1 MNMPESMMSVPSE
14 AVPAFIGC
22 KGSKVRDTSAVFNTS
37 IKVDKTGGPLSFITI
52 RADNEEA
59 IEKTK
64 KILVM
69 AVKHYFASVEELPA
83 SSNIP
88 TEPNDA
94 DALQD
99 LKTFSFKTFMR
110 K

>member
-1 MNMPESMMSVPSE
+1 MPESMMSVPSE
-14 AVPAFIGC
+14 AVPAIMGR
-22 KGSKVRDTSAVFNTS
+22 KGSKVKDTSAVFNTT
-37 IKVDKTGGPLSFITI
+37 IKVDKTDGPLYFVNI
-52 RADNEEA
+52 RADSQEA

-69 AVKHYFASVEELPA
+69 AIKHYFASVEELPA
-83 SSNIP
+83 NSDIP
-88 TEPNDA
+88 TEPNEA

-99 LKTFSFKTFMR
+99 LKTFSFETFTR